1 MSDQHAQ
8 SSLVITQA
16 QQVLKHTFGYDHF
29 RDGQAQVI
37 SQVMQQKDVLVLMPT
52 GGGKSLCY
60 QIPAML
66 FSGLTIVFF
75 PLIPLMKD
83 QVDAL
88 LTYGFNEAYINSKF

>member
-1 MSDQHAQ
+1 MWFNYSFEQQLSDHLAQ
-8 SSLVITQA
+8 PSHTITQA
-16 QQVLKHTFGYDHF
+16 QQVLKNTFGYDHF

-66 FSGLTIVFF
+66 LPGLTIVVHH
-75 PLIPLMKD
+75 L
-83 QVDAL
+83 
-88 LTYGFNEAYINSKF
+88 YR